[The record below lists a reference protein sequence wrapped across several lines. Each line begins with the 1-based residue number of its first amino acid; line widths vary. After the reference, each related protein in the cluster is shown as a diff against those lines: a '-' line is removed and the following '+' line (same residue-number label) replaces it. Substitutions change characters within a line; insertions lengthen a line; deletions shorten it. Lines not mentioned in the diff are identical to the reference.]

1 VAVAE
6 EYLAELD
13 KKLKGIDL
21 LPQYVREEQ
30 KFIQLGWQGYV
41 VIAFIMLST
50 AFFSMQISSNAAF
63 IRSNKDEIS
72 RIKVILAQNGELMN
86 KIRSYE
92 ARIQNVD
99 QTKAVLSQLS
109 AGTGVLSA
117 QIKKLSAF
125 TSNKD
130 NLWISQI
137 TIDQS
142 KTLKLAGYTFSRTA
156 VKDLADSYDN
166 SLLQNITFDP
176 LKNSRAFKFSIE
188 QTGVGDEKKK

>member
-1 VAVAE
+1 
-6 EYLAELD
+6 
-13 KKLKGIDL
+13 
-21 LPQYVREEQ
+21 
-30 KFIQLGWQGYV
+30 
-41 VIAFIMLST
+41 
-50 AFFSMQISSNAAF
+50 
-63 IRSNKDEIS
+63 
-72 RIKVILAQNGELMN
+72 
-86 KIRSYE
+86 
-92 ARIQNVD
+92 
-99 QTKAVLSQLS
+99 VLSQLS